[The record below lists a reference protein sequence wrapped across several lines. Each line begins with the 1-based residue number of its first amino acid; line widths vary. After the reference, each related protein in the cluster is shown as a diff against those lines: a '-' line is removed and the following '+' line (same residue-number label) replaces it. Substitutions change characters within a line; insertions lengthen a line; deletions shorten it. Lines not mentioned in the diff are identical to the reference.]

1 MNTEH
6 KKITVVIADDHVLM
20 AEAWATLIGLDPRYE
35 ICKLYDNTRDLL
47 DEIKELRPNIVLLDI
62 NIKPIS
68 GIDATKDIKKLSPG
82 TKIIGVSMHNQPSF
96 AKKMIR
102 MGASG
107 YVTKNSPKAEMYAA
121 IDSVLQGKIYLCSE
135 IQNNLAQHLFED
147 EEDKLSTLTERE
159 LEIVKL
165 IKKGL
170 TSQEIS
176 DQLFLSIR
184 TVDTHRS
191 RILKKLGLTNTAGV
205 INLVTNSYLDL

>member
-6 KKITVVIADDHVLM
+6 KKITVVIADDHLLM

-47 DEIKELRPNIVLLDI
+47 DEIKVLRPNIVLLDI

-107 YVTKNSPKAEMYAA
+107 YVTKNSPKTEMYAA
-121 IDSVLQGKIYLCSE
+121 IDAVLQGKIYLCSE

-191 RILKKLGLTNTAGV
+191 RILKKLGLKNTAGL

>member
-1 MNTEH
+1 
-6 KKITVVIADDHVLM
+6 
-20 AEAWATLIGLDPRYE
+20 
-35 ICKLYDNTRDLL
+35 
-47 DEIKELRPNIVLLDI
+47 
-62 NIKPIS
+62 
-68 GIDATKDIKKLSPG
+68 
-82 TKIIGVSMHNQPSF
+82 
-96 AKKMIR
+96 
-102 MGASG
+102 
-107 YVTKNSPKAEMYAA
+107 MYAA

-191 RILKKLGLTNTAGV
+191 RILKKLGLKNTAGL